1 MSQLNLAIVGSRDI
15 TDRQTVVDGIVEAQ
29 SQIGFSF
36 EDIAHI
42 VTSENADGVDDIAR
56 TLAETHDVPT
66 IEHKAHWEEYGRSAG
81 PQRNQL
87 IVDDADIVVA
97 IQKDDSRGTQNTI
110 DIANGRSGVDV
121 FVYKTEQSLL
131 NY

>member
-1 MSQLNLAIVGSRDI
+1 MPQLNLAIVGSRDI
-15 TDRQTVVDGIVEAQ
+15 TDRQTVVDGIAEAQ

-110 DIANGRSGVDV
+110 DIANGRSDVDV